1 MQRKKEGEKEG
12 LTDAQREKEGEKEGL
27 TDAQRE
33 KEGEKEG
40 LTDAQTQRER
50 ERERERDRAVEP
62 TITSI
67 RSPSSYPPRD
77 GKCSIHPSTTK
88 IAHQHPSTS
97 EIDPH
102 PRTSIPPPWASIHIH
117 ELRSLLHELR
127 STSISFDPSSM
138 SSDPSSVGFDPHDPP
153 MPDLSLSR
161 STSPFPSLVDHSLFL
176 LLSVWPSFWC

>member
-1 MQRKKEGEKEG
+1 MCKERKRERKKDSQTRKERK
-12 LTDAQREKEGEKEGL
+12 RERKKDSQ
-27 TDAQRE
+27 TRKHRE
-33 KEGEKEG
+33 
-40 LTDAQTQRER
+40 RER

-176 LLSVWPSFWC
+176 LL

>member
-1 MQRKKEGEKEG
+1 MCTERKRERKKNSQTRKE
-12 LTDAQREKEGEKEGL
+12 RK
-27 TDAQRE
+27 
-33 KEGEKEG
+33 
-40 LTDAQTQRER
+40 RER
-50 ERERERDRAVEP
+50 KKDSQTRKHRERERDRERDRAVKP
-62 TITSI
+62 TIMSI
-67 RSPSSYPPRD
+67 RSPSSSPPRD

-153 MPDLSLSR
+153 MPDLSLSQ

-176 LLSVWPSFWC
+176 LFSVWPSFWC